1 MELTPII
8 ICLPLPPFL
17 SPISFL
23 QSLYW
28 QLGPPSKRQRRSF
41 ASSVSATT
49 SSSSRHLLQQ
59 QQQQL
64 QRNAN
69 YSARLF
75 TRDFPDE
82 VLIRIFSYLLEL
94 DLCTVAQVCKR
105 FHNIANDNE
114 LWKTL
119 YQSVYE
125 YDMPLFPVGALS
137 TSAANRSS
145 SNNGNN
151 QGRSLV
157 SLERREQSI
166 AAS

>member
-1 MELTPII
+1 M
-8 ICLPLPPFL
+8 
-17 SPISFL
+17 
-23 QSLYW
+23 
-28 QLGPPSKRQRRSF
+28 
-41 ASSVSATT
+41 SSASATT
-49 SSSSRHLLQQ
+49 SSQSRHLLQQ
-59 QQQQL
+59 QQQQQ

-94 DLCTVAQVCKR
+94 DLGTVAQVCKR

-137 TSAANRSS
+137 TSAAAAAAHRSS
-145 SNNGNN
+145 GNNANN
-151 QGRSLV
+151 QG
-157 SLERREQSI
+157 E
-166 AAS
+166 

>member
-1 MELTPII
+1 MVRLSVSHASFYLTSSSVFFHPGDV
-8 ICLPLPPFL
+8 
-17 SPISFL
+17 
-23 QSLYW
+23 
-28 QLGPPSKRQRRSF
+28 GPPSKRQRRSF
-41 ASSVSATT
+41 ASSASATT
-49 SSSSRHLLQQ
+49 SSHGRHLLQQ
-59 QQQQL
+59 QQQQQ

-114 LWKTL
+114 VWKTL

-137 TSAANRSS
+137 TSAAAAHRSS
-145 SNNGNN
+145 GNNANN
-151 QGRSLV
+151 QGKKKLFFRF
-157 SLERREQSI
+157 
-166 AAS
+166 